1 LLLSCDYLHCLDYGC
16 QKPRDNQMLVT
27 KIFEDK
33 ASAVL
38 FASLVLRFTFVDV
51 NQMIII
57 EVIIT
62 RMVIIRLRMRQEI

>member
-1 LLLSCDYLHCLDYGC
+1 
-16 QKPRDNQMLVT
+16 MLVT
-27 KIFEDK
+27 KIFDDK
-33 ASAVL
+33 AAAVL